1 MGSPKH
7 NPKTVIVV
15 GVVWGVVVT
24 IGRTH
29 VVIVVSKRPAAQ
41 HQTNEPDW
49 NLEYQQLDGC

>member
-24 IGRTH
+24 IGSTH

-41 HQTNEPDW
+41 HQTNEPDRA
-49 NLEYQQLDGC
+49 NPMLEL